1 MGDGLKFKF
10 IGAALAFILA
20 AGSIQSI
27 GLSAANAIVPNVEAT
42 AGCEEAA
49 AQLYE
54 DASNAENPPAN
65 LQVEEL
71 CEMTCQELRGL
82 FPKYNVPENP
92 FVFWPLPVLYRT
104 CLAQA
109 AAAITPGSSISEGCL
124 VALKN
129 LATPANV
136 WQINDV
142 YFFCGQGQV
151 IRDCS
156 GKVFAKPGSFD
167 DRNSA
172 ELKELSDCMGS
183 SLDLTKS
190 PPELQMTPTP
200 QLSSDIMVGGSAR
213 MRIGTWD
220 PGVAI
225 SMQWLRDGQPI
236 VGANQYHYEITADDL
251 NHKISAQVTGTK
263 PNFTTTTKTSEEIEI
278 SQLGGILLKSPQ
290 ISGQVQ
296 VGETITAVVDTSD
309 PGISYTYQWR
319 RDGVNI
325 EGATSAS
332 YTLTTEDVNKTI
344 YAWILASKFGYQS
357 TFVNSPEVRI
367 KFYMPLAP
375 TPKIA
380 GTPALGQTLS
390 ADLGTWAPGTNI
402 SVQWMRDGFP
412 IITPLRP
419 TYKVQAADVGH
430 NITIIVRAN
439 LWGYEDETKTS
450 SPVFVPAAKMAV
462 SEVNIIG
469 LVKIGNTVSASSTI
483 WAPSAIVTYQWL
495 IDGKNITGGTSQTFK
510 ILPSLTG
517 RQLSVRI
524 SQTSLGYDNE
534 VKTSSAV
541 LVQPA
546 KMVVSKAKISGLVKV
561 GKSVSVANTLWAPSA
576 KVSYQWLVDGKSIK
590 GGTSKTYKIPSSLKG
605 KKLSVKVTQTSLGYT
620 TATATT
626 SAVKVS

>member
-1 MGDGLKFKF
+1 MKYKY
-10 IGAALAFILA
+10 IGAALAFILS
-20 AGSIQSI
+20 AGSMQSI
-27 GLSAANAIVPNVEAT
+27 GLSTANAIVPNVEPT
-42 AGCEEAA
+42 AGCEDAA
-49 AQLYE
+49 VELYE

-65 LQVEEL
+65 LQVEAL
-71 CEMTCQELRGL
+71 CEMTCQELRNL
-82 FPKYNVPENP
+82 FPKYNVREDPA
-92 FVFWPLPVLYRT
+92 VTWPLPVLYRT

-109 AAAITPGSSISEGCL
+109 AQAIVPGSSISEGCL

-129 LATPANV
+129 LAIPANV
-136 WQINDV
+136 WQISDV
-142 YFFCGQGQV
+142 YFFCGQDQV
-151 IRDCS
+151 ARDCS
-156 GKVFAKPGSFD
+156 TKVFVNRGSFE

-183 SLDLTKS
+183 SLDPTKS
-190 PPELQMTPTP
+190 SPELQMTPTP

-225 SMQWLRDGQPI
+225 SMQWLRDGEPI
-236 VGANQYHYEITADDL
+236 VGANQYHYKITADDL

-278 SQLGGILLKSPQ
+278 SQLGGILLKAPQ
-290 ISGQVQ
+290 ISGQVE

-309 PGISYTYQWR
+309 QGISYTYQWR
-319 RDGVNI
+319 RDGVDI

-332 YTLTTEDVNKTI
+332 FTLSSEDVNKRI
-344 YAWILASKFGYQS
+344 YAWILASKRGYS
-357 TFVNSPEVRI
+357 SVFVQTPEVRI
-367 KFYMPLAP
+367 KLYMPLAP

-430 NITIIVRAN
+430 SITIQIRAN
-439 LWGYEDETKTS
+439 LWGYEDEVKTS
-450 SPVFVPAAKMAV
+450 SPVMVLGAKMAV

-469 LVKIGNTVSASSTI
+469 LVKVGSILSASSTI
-483 WAPSAIVTYQWL
+483 WAPAAVVTYQWL
-495 IDGKNITGGTSQTFK
+495 IDGSNIPGGTSQTFK

-517 RQLSVRI
+517 RQLSVKI
-524 SQTSLGYDNE
+524 SQTSLGYDDE
-534 VKTSSAV
+534 VKTSSPV

-546 KMVVSKAKISGLVKV
+546 KMVVSKVKITGLVKI
-561 GKSVSVANTLWAPSA
+561 GNTVSASSTIWAPAA

-590 GGTSKTYKIPSSLKG
+590 GGTSKTYKIASSLKG
-605 KKLSVKVTQTSLGYT
+605 KKLSVKVTQTLLGYT

>member
-10 IGAALAFILA
+10 IGTALAFILA

-27 GLSAANAIVPNVEAT
+27 GLSAANAIAPNVEAT
-42 AGCEEAA
+42 AGCEAA
-49 AQLYE
+49 AVELYE
-54 DASNAENPPAN
+54 DALNAENPPAN
-65 LQVEEL
+65 LQVEAL
-71 CEMTCQELRGL
+71 CEMTCQELRNL
-82 FPKYNVPENP
+82 FPKYNVREEPA
-92 FVFWPLPVLYRT
+92 VTWPLPVLYRT

-109 AAAITPGSSISEGCL
+109 AQAIMPGSWISEGCL

-129 LATPANV
+129 LATPANT

-151 IRDCS
+151 VRDCS
-156 GKVFAKPGSFD
+156 SKVFVNRGSFQ

-183 SLDLTKS
+183 SLDQTKS

-200 QLSSDIMVGGSAR
+200 QLRSDIMVGGSAR

-225 SMQWLRDGQPI
+225 SMQWLRDGEPI

-251 NHKISAQVTGTK
+251 DHKISAQVTGTK
-263 PNFTTTTKTSEEIEI
+263 PNFTTTIKTSEEIEI
-278 SQLGGILLKSPQ
+278 SLLGGILLKSPKM
-290 ISGQVQ
+290 SGQVQ

-319 RDGVNI
+319 RDGVDV

-332 YTLTTEDVNKTI
+332 FTLGTEDVNKII
-344 YAWILASKFGYQS
+344 YARILASKRGYS
-357 TFVNSPEVRI
+357 SVFVQTPEVQIRL
-367 KFYMPLAP
+367 YMPLAP

-380 GTPALGQTLS
+380 GKPTLGQTLS

-412 IITPLRP
+412 IITFLRP

-430 NITIIVRAN
+430 SITIQIRAN
-439 LWGYEDETKTS
+439 LWGYEDEVKTS
-450 SPVFVPAAKMAV
+450 SPV
-462 SEVNIIG
+462 
-469 LVKIGNTVSASSTI
+469 LVEA
-483 WAPSAIVTYQWL
+483 
-495 IDGKNITGGTSQTFK
+495 
-510 ILPSLTG
+510 
-517 RQLSVRI
+517 
-524 SQTSLGYDNE
+524 
-534 VKTSSAV
+534 
-541 LVQPA
+541 A
-546 KMVVSKAKISGLVKV
+546 KMVVSKVKITGLVKV

-576 KVSYQWLVDGKSIK
+576 KVTYQWLVDGKSIK
-590 GGTSKTYKIPSSLKG
+590 NGTSKTYKIPSSLKG